1 MNLRWLW
8 LNPVKNKKES
18 YKFGLLA
25 ETAAAVFLMAKGY
38 RILARRYKTPVGE
51 VDLIARRGK
60 TVAFVEVKARR
71 RGADALSSVTPW
83 MQDRI
88 SRAAQY
94 YISRNSSFA
103 GCELRF
109 DLIAFAPPF
118 FLRHLDNAWRPS
130 T

>member
-1 MNLRWLW
+1 MN
-8 LNPVKNKKES
+8 KAKT

-25 ETAAAVFLMAKGY
+25 EEAAAFFLAMKGY

-60 TVAFVEVKARR
+60 KIVFVEVKARR
-71 RGADALSSVTPW
+71 RGEDALASVTPH
-83 MQDRI
+83 MQGRI
-88 SRAAQY
+88 LRAAQH
-94 YISRNSSFA
+94 YISRNPSLA
-103 GCELRF
+103 DYELRF
-109 DLIAFAPPF
+109 DLVAFAPPF